1 MTGMHSR
8 SERCIADMSLSKRM
22 AVTRREGGEQREAMA
37 IIYDELK
44 PYRGSISAEHGI
56 GLEKRAFLDVTRNE
70 SEVALMRALKK
81 ALDPKGLLN
90 PGRIF

>member
-1 MTGMHSR
+1 MIDAPTR
-8 SERCIADMSLSKRM
+8 AKINSEMD
-22 AVTRREGGEQREAMA
+22 
-37 IIYDELK
+37 IIYNELK

-56 GLEKRAFLDVTRNE
+56 GQEKRAFLGVTRNA
-70 SEVALMRALKK
+70 SEVALMRALKH

>member
-1 MTGMHSR
+1 VGSPDH
-8 SERCIADMSLSKRM
+8 D
-22 AVTRREGGEQREAMA
+22 EQREVME

-44 PYRGSISAEHGI
+44 PYRGSVSAEHGI
-56 GLEKRAFLDVTRNE
+56 GLEKRAFLGITRNDT
-70 SEVALMRALKK
+70 EVALMRSLKK